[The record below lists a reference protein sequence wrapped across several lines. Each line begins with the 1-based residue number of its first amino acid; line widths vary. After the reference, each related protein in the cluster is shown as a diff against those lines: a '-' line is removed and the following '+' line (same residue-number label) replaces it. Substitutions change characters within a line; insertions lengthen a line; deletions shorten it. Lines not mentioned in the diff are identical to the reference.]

1 MIGKKLMYE
10 QEVASLDYALYKVW
24 ADFVTLS
31 LWNISFDSL
40 DHGGVIVCLVFH
52 GNLHEFP
59 QSFDRPVWKLRL
71 LAAPFVAST
80 GSLRLTY

>member
-1 MIGKKLMYE
+1 M
-10 QEVASLDYALYKVW
+10 W
-24 ADFVTLS
+24 ADFETLS
-31 LWNISFDSL
+31 LWNISIGSL